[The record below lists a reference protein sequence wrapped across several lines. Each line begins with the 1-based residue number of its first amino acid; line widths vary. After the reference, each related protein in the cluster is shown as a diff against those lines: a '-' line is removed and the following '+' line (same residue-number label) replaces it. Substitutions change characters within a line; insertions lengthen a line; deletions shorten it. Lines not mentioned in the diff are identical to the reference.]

1 MSLISELESTD
12 KAGLFSN
19 DINTVSYSTGFD
31 VLDYA
36 NGYWS
41 IGYDANG
48 NPIQIKNLG
57 LPAGSFVGVIS
68 ETGGGKSTLSIQI
81 GWNIISPYDNG
92 LLYIVDCEKSN
103 TWQRILNLCRCPID
117 EHRIKLNKAHTSIE
131 EVQSVIKRICDA
143 KEAGKREFMYKV
155 ENSYTG
161 KPFWMYVPTV
171 ILIDALP
178 KFNSKEYSIDDL
190 GNADQMRA
198 AKDVTRFYTNNIDRC
213 YQYNII
219 VICINHIKP
228 KANLDPYANPPR
240 GLFMLNSK
248 TETLP
253 RGQASQYY
261 SSTFFRL
268 RSTKSNMYTVKDDGF
283 TGVKV
288 DLSLAKTKTN
298 TVGTEFPIT
307 FNFARGFDN
316 NYSLFEF
323 AKSVGLVE
331 GRNPFLR
338 IIGAEPYKFDRKHFT
353 TLMESDEGF
362 RVAVMQAIMPYLEA
376 LMGAKDLSAGDTVID
391 INDLYEEEAA

>member
-1 MSLISELESTD
+1 MSLIDELQSTD
-12 KAGLFSN
+12 KAGLFVN

-41 IGYDANG
+41 VGYDANG
-48 NPIQIKNLG
+48 SQVQIKNLG
-57 LPAGSFVGVIS
+57 LPAGSFVGIIS
-68 ETGGGKSTLSIQI
+68 ETGGGKSTLGIQI
-81 GWNIISPYDNG
+81 GWHIISQYDSG
-92 LLYIVDCEKSN
+92 ILYIVDCEKTN
-103 TWQRILNLCRCPID
+103 NWQRIVNLCHCPLD
-117 EHRIKLNKAHTSIE
+117 EPRIKLNKSHTSIE
-131 EVQSVIKRICDA
+131 EAQDVIKKICDL
-143 KEAGKREFMYKV
+143 KEAGKREYMYKV

-171 ILIDALP
+171 ILIDSLP

-219 VICINHIKP
+219 VICINHIKQ
-228 KANLDPYANPPR
+228 KTQLDPYATPPR
-240 GLFMLNSK
+240 GLLMLNGK

-253 RGQASQYY
+253 RGQASQFY

-268 RSTKSNMYTVKDDGF
+268 RSTKSDMYTEKDDGF
-283 TGVKV
+283 VGTKV
-288 DLSLAKTKTN
+288 NLSLAKTKTN

-307 FNFARGFDN
+307 FNFAHGFDK

-323 AKSVGLVE
+323 AKSIGLVE
-331 GRNPFLR
+331 GRNPYLR

-353 TLMESDEGF
+353 TMMESDEGF
-362 RVAVMQAIMPYLEA
+362 RVTVMQALMPYLEA
-376 LMGAKDLSAGDTVID
+376 LMGAKDLSAGDTVV
-391 INDLYEEEAA
+391 DLNEDEAA